1 MRPGPRSS
9 PGSHEQAASPEK
21 VKARV
26 IYDVRHVTTYCYE
39 SPVTFARCTLRLTP
53 IDGPGQRVLSH
64 RVEVAP
70 ATTTRDER
78 AAFFGA
84 ASVFLTIE
92 KAHTE
97 LRIEARSRVEVTRA
111 SPAAADAGPA
121 WEAVRDAAF
130 ASGSLGP
137 ASPVHHLYP
146 SRMIALF
153 DPVTAYARESFP
165 PGRPVLAGGIDL
177 MRRIKADFAYAPRT
191 TDISTSPLEAF
202 GSRRGVCQDFA
213 HVMIAGLRGLGLPA
227 AYVSGYI
234 HTKPP
239 PGRPRLQG
247 ADATHAW
254 VSLWCGP
261 QLGWIGLDPTN
272 GIPVGPDHIVLAAG
286 RDYADVSPVDGVILG
301 SGAQKLQVA
310 VDVVPV

>member
-1 MRPGPRSS
+1 MT
-9 PGSHEQAASPEK
+9 
-21 VKARV
+21 V
-26 IYDVRHVTTYCYE
+26 
-39 SPVTFARCTLRLTP
+39 ARCTLRLTP

-70 ATTTRDER
+70 ATATRDER

-137 ASPVHHLYP
+137 ALPVHHLYP

-213 HVMIAGLRGLGLPA
+213 HIQLACLRSLGLPA
-227 AYVSGYI
+227 RYISGYLL
-234 HTKPP
+234 TRPP
-239 PGRPRLQG
+239 EGKEKLTG
-247 ADATHAW
+247 ADASHAW
-254 VSLWCGP
+254 VSVWLP
-261 QLGWIGLDPTN
+261 EYGWVDLDPTN
-272 GIPVGPDHIVLAAG
+272 DMIPGEEHITLAWG
-286 RDYADVSPVDGVILG
+286 RDYGDVSPVGGVMFG
-301 SGAQKLQVA
+301 GGEHQMTVGVDVA
-310 VDVVPV
+310 VIG